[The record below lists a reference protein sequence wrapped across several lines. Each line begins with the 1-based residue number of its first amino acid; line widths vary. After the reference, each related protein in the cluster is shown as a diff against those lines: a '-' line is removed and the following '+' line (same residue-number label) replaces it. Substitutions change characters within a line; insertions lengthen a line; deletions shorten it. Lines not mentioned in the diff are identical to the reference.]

1 MTLGIKKDMLI
12 IYTNFLKFPNK
23 LISASPKVLSARFPL
38 ILWEAADASYYV
50 KLKLKT
56 KSTPQNADSN

>member
-1 MTLGIKKDMLI
+1 MSLNMVR
-12 IYTNFLKFPNK
+12 LKFFDKNSRPQRCDKSNN
-23 LISASPKVLSARFPL
+23 IDMTR
-38 ILWEAADASYYV
+38 ILREAAEASYYS